1 MDTEN
6 HAKEMGGLIG
16 NLHTLEFIIRLCLAQ
31 RPESVARDTYGD
43 EFREMPAGTIVP
55 ESDLTDFASLGQLIE
70 RFNKCYGVIDY
81 QPVDPSLVKLR
92 DAIAHGR
99 VFAGPKDTHMRII
112 KFERPKDGQ
121 ARIAYNEVMSEQWF
135 LENKAR
141 VGDAIHTVARV
152 YNEHAAKP

>member
-1 MDTEN
+1 
-6 HAKEMGGLIG
+6 
-16 NLHTLEFIIRLCLAQ
+16 
-31 RPESVARDTYGD
+31 
-43 EFREMPAGTIVP
+43 
-55 ESDLTDFASLGQLIE
+55 
-70 RFNKCYGVIDY
+70 
-81 QPVDPSLVKLR
+81 
-92 DAIAHGR
+92 
-99 VFAGPKDTHMRII
+99 MRII